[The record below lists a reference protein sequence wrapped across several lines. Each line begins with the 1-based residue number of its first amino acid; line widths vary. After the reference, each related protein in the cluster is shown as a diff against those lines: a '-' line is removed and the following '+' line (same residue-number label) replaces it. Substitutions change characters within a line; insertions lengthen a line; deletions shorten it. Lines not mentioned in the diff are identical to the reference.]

1 MQRYTLSEIF
11 CALKRTCLSFFVITK
26 VSFSGPSLSYFISFV
41 YSFTILPYIFVF
53 LLSSDSHEQK
63 CSYDKHD
70 ETNKSTQQI
79 VMRKSI
85 HVMRPFVYC
94 SVLFHKT
101 CLFKYHV
108 SVHGYF
114 YLDVM

>member
-1 MQRYTLSEIF
+1 MQRY
-11 CALKRTCLSFFVITK
+11 KRTCMSFFVITK
-26 VSFSGPSLSYFISFV
+26 ASFSGPSLSYFISFV
-41 YSFTILPYIFVF
+41 YSFTVLPYIFVF

-85 HVMRPFVYC
+85 HVMRPFVHC
-94 SVLFHKT
+94 NLLFHKNMSIQISRICT
-101 CLFKYHV
+101 WIFLFGCNV
-108 SVHGYF
+108 NFLG
-114 YLDVM
+114 